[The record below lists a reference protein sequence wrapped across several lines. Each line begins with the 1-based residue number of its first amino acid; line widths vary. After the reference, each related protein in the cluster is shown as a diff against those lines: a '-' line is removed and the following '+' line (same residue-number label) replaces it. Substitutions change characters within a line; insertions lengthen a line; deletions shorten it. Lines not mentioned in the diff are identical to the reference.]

1 MNLLK
6 SAGFLFNFLASF
18 HAFAGNFSKNIGTRG
33 IFINEALA
41 RRAYLT
47 GKQNAQQQAGLPDG
61 VDDLCRP
68 VGLCVVI
75 LELML
80 AIPTHKAHQ
89 ADPGDEEQNA
99 GEADQCGADTCP
111 VDLAEAGQQTSQ
123 DETETGGHH
132 RYKGLVQPSD
142 ILLPNAQYQFPC
154 HLTATAENSEDR
166 ADHEQRRV
174 KAAGNDHHADTE
186 AENGDSIH
194 QGQSES
200 KSFHNIPPTL
210 MATLYHAMGN
220 DAMGKKYKFCPL

>member
-6 SAGFLFNFLASF
+6 STGFLLKSLYLCLFHSVNIRVNFRIFSNFLVSSQ
-18 HAFAGNFSKNIGTRG
+18 AFTGNFGKNIGTRG

-89 ADPGDEEQNA
+89 ADPGDKEQNTGKPDDRSAYA
-99 GEADQCGADTCP
+99 GP
-111 VDLAEAGQQTSQ
+111 IDLG
-123 DETETGGHH
+123 D
-132 RYKGLVQPSD
+132 
-142 ILLPNAQYQFPC
+142 
-154 HLTATAENSEDR
+154 
-166 ADHEQRRV
+166 V
-174 KAAGNDHHADTE
+174 K
-186 AENGDSIH
+186 
-194 QGQSES
+194 
-200 KSFHNIPPTL
+200 
-210 MATLYHAMGN
+210 
-220 DAMGKKYKFCPL
+220 